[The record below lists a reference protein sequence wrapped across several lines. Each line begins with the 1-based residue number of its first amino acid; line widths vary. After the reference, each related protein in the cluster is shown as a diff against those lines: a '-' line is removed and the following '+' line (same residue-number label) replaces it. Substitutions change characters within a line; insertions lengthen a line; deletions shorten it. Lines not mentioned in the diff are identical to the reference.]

1 MCGRAIS
8 LLLILLSTTLP
19 TLGDCTW
26 SPRYSGQFRTTA
38 YDVAVDSDGYVWL
51 ATGYGVQ
58 LLAPLAGGRYTQV
71 GAVAVPG
78 TTRVLELNGSLAY
91 VGSGS
96 RVYLVQRNGERLT
109 LGNSVDTGGTVNDL
123 LIHGTYLFAATSNG
137 IAHIELFELRRTSV
151 SLFTSR
157 ATVTSLAVNGNTMYA
172 ADGDASVETFT
183 LSIPSLPQG
192 TAPLDS
198 LARSSSVHVSNGIL
212 YVSDELGQSTD
223 VFVGTARTGRISY
236 GSNAFAPLAG
246 GSFFA
251 AGPQRTF
258 RALDATS
265 LTRVA
270 QLFAQQLLPLGG
282 TNNRIYAMAR
292 GGNTLFIAAGDMGL
306 VTYDVSSLASPHA
319 LVSYA
324 DGAKN
329 SALVIG
335 DKAYFADS
343 TTIAESS
350 INRAGISLTPGR
362 TWNAA
367 TTMMHDATATSL
379 VTSNGAELRVV
390 STEGTTTFN
399 VTMAANVRAAVLSGS
414 TIVTNL
420 TDDSVWRVPLGGT
433 PQATTEK
440 ARFLA
445 RSGTGV
451 ILGTVTDDGRTPL
464 RYYANGDLTTPPR
477 VFTLDGAAIGGVAL
491 NGTSAAVFTFKG
503 LNVIDLAG
511 GAVRVIPGSDRT
523 LPKQLLFS
531 GTDLLVLGDLVLAVW
546 DTTRDSLVREH
557 PLPVTPLQ
565 MSAANGVAVIA
576 SSGGSTAIAYNA
588 ALPKGTAATGNRFYT
603 KSVAAQND
611 LYLFEDGRID
621 VFWTGSGAAPAYVTA
636 VSSPGAIDIAAFPGT
651 LYALGAAG
659 SVTAYSNAGAQ
670 LAQVTINEGPGSRP
684 LSILTVASSVWV
696 SFEKG
701 CTFGNCQ
708 RTTYVLD
715 PKTLAVTNTMG
726 GGATR
731 AVEGGVRIFGL
742 FTLPEEIRGLR
753 ANPALGLP
761 DIAIA
766 SPANATDIAY
776 ANGRV
781 YVMANKVFAYNDS
794 LQPAGEFLDASN
806 AAASLTVAGDCA
818 VIIGR
823 GEHPLQ
829 YTLPSFA
836 PAASQILV
844 PSPAK
849 GLAQQLNRLFVLTE
863 HSIEVWA
870 NAPLPAKG
878 KRRAAQ

>member
-1 MCGRAIS
+1 MRSPS
-8 LLLILLSTTLP
+8 LLALFSITLP
-19 TLGDCTW
+19 ILADCSWT
-26 SPRYSGQFRTTA
+26 PRYSGQFRVTA

-58 LLAPLAGGRYTQV
+58 LLAPLAGGRYAQV
-71 GAVAVPG
+71 GALAVPG

-109 LGNSVDTGGTVNDL
+109 LGNSIDAGGTVNDL

-151 SLFTSR
+151 TLFTSR
-157 ATVTSLAVNGNTMYA
+157 PTVTSLAVIGNTMYA
-172 ADGDASVETFT
+172 ADGDASVESFT

-192 TAPLDS
+192 TTTLES
-198 LARSSSVHVSNGIL
+198 LTRSSSVHVSNGIL

-223 VFVGTARTGRISY
+223 VFVGTSRTGRISY
-236 GSNAFAPLAG
+236 GSNAFAPLSG

-265 LTRVA
+265 TTRVA

-319 LVSYA
+319 LVSYN

-329 SALVIG
+329 SALVVG
-335 DKAYFADS
+335 DKAWFADG
-343 TTIAESS
+343 TTIAESA
-350 INRAGISLTPGR
+350 INRSGISLTPVR
-362 TWNAA
+362 TWNSA

-379 VTSNGAELRVV
+379 VTSNGAELRVL
-390 STEGTTTFN
+390 SSDGTTTFTT
-399 VTMAANVRAAVLSGS
+399 TMGANVRAAVLSAN
-414 TIVTNL
+414 TIIANL
-420 TDDSVWRVPLGGT
+420 TDDSVWRVPVGGS
-433 PQATTEK
+433 PQPLAEK

-445 RSGTGV
+445 RSGAAV
-451 ILGTVTDDGRTPL
+451 ILGTITDDGKTPL
-464 RYYANGDLTTPPR
+464 RYYANGDLTAAPR

-491 NGTSAAVFTFKG
+491 NGTNAAVFTFKG
-503 LNVIDLAG
+503 LSVIDLAS

-523 LPKQLLFS
+523 LPKQLVFS

-546 DTTRDSLVREH
+546 DTTKDTLVREH

-576 SSGGSTAIAYNA
+576 SSGGSTAIAYNST
-588 ALPKGTAATGNRFYT
+588 LPKGTAATGNRFYT
-603 KSVAAQND
+603 KTVAAQND

-621 VFWTGSGAAPAYVTA
+621 VFWTGSGAAPAYVTT
-636 VSSPGAIDIAAFPGT
+636 VSSPGAIDIAAFPAT
-651 LYALGAAG
+651 LYALGAVG
-659 SVTAYSNAGAQ
+659 TVTAYSNAGAQ
-670 LAQVTINEGPGSRP
+670 LAQITINEGPGSRP
-684 LSILTVASSVWV
+684 LSILTVANFVWV

-715 PKTLAVTNTMG
+715 PKTLAITGTMN

-731 AVEGGVRIFGL
+731 AVTSGARIYAL
-742 FTLPEEIRGLR
+742 FTLPDEIRNLR
-753 ANPALGLP
+753 ADPAIGAP
-761 DIAIA
+761 DISAA
-766 SPANATDIAY
+766 SPANASDIAFF
-776 ANGRV
+776 
-781 YVMANKVFAYNDS
+781 ANKIYVTADKVYTYNES
-794 LQPAGEFLDASN
+794 LQSAGTFLDASN
-806 AAASLTVAGDCA
+806 AAASMTVAGDCA
-818 VIIGR
+818 VISGR
-823 GEHPLQ
+823 TEHPQQ
-829 YTLPSFA
+829 YVLTPFN
-836 PAASQILV
+836 AAGSQILV
-844 PSPAK
+844 PSLVK
-849 GLAQQLNRLFVLTE
+849 GLAQQANRLFLLTE